1 MSWYCSYFGLFP
13 SFTIWEENKRCRAF
27 SFVPVNFT
35 RRHKPAAST
44 NSRNW
49 LRAFFFNFFGGNE
62 HSLENKI
69 NVFFLEDCLI
79 KPCMC
84 MCSFLKILFC
94 FVFVLLLNIWLWP
107 RQGIWEM
114 SPSTNICSS
123 TETFPKHLPKAQRT
137 RELPTKVT
145 FYVISQVLTQK
156 YWSNLI
162 FIISTKHQLQ
172 NLNQTSAFRLNLSIK
187 IFTKPSFKI
196 STSRPKLYFIREPF
210 IYVLAEFVR

>member
-1 MSWYCSYFGLFP
+1 MFSLYDHKRIPGGKKIISWDRCVFDSVSIVSKKEMSWYCSYFGLFP

-94 FVFVLLLNIWLWP
+94 FVFVFLLNIWFWP

-123 TETFPKHLPKAQRT
+123 TETFPKHLPKH
-137 RELPTKVT
+137 ELP
-145 FYVISQVLTQK
+145 L
-156 YWSNLI
+156 
-162 FIISTKHQLQ
+162 
-172 NLNQTSAFRLNLSIK
+172 LNR
-187 IFTKPSFKI
+187 
-196 STSRPKLYFIREPF
+196 
-210 IYVLAEFVR
+210 